1 MKHKKRFERQNLC
14 IEKCESGNYWW
25 LRLATITLRRKM
37 DGKTI
42 RVKELCLNQI
52 FKFEFQ
58 EGRVKRKLQI
68 DFVVLALG
76 QTQRCESLNL
86 VDLRVI
92 HTCTGVKHEAV
103 VVE

>member
-1 MKHKKRFERQNLC
+1 
-14 IEKCESGNYWW
+14 
-25 LRLATITLRRKM
+25 M

-76 QTQRCESLNL
+76 QTQKCESLN
-86 VDLRVI
+86 VWSI
-92 HTCTGVKHEAV
+92 SE
-103 VVE
+103 